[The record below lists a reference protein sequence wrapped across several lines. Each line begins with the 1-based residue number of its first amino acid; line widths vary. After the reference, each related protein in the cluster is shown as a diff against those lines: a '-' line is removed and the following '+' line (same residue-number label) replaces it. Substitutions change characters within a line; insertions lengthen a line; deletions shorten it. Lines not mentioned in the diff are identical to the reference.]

1 MRGEI
6 VDEEGSP
13 IVVLALAKELPDIR
27 ILQCGE
33 GCDFELEE
41 MILVG
46 AVSRLVHDEIVSN
59 S

>member
-13 IVVLALAKELPDIR
+13 IVVLAFAKELPDVG

-41 MILVG
+41 MILVW
-46 AVSRLVHDEIVSN
+46 AVSRLVHDVNVS
-59 S
+59 SS